1 VCWREYRHEVV
12 RNKEQFLGFDER
24 AGLDPNLFAS
34 QDAQHK
40 KLTVLDS
47 SQGMTFKHFT
57 MPRTLTFAAV
67 FALLIVAT
75 PALSQEKREDC
86 QDYTLPLSNRQK
98 EVEPPLGAYDKAFVI
113 ESDGGVYREERL
125 CSTDT
130 ELPVT
135 SKFYLFGKL
144 HGIFRTANAWLGRD
158 LELYDDAGR
167 LRIVKTNVTFDFQR
181 VLYFDAEGRLKDQFK
196 PSDLGTG
203 GILDLY
209 ARGELPDA
217 IVILWLLHY
226 HGEGGD
232 SAFAFANWVLNN
244 RDKTLAMMRRL
255 DRDVSL
261 ELGQLAFLGFGDQPL
276 KDGTSQ
282 QSRFRELYKSGDSEA
297 TDYVIRTLDQ
307 IDGTKAGVR
316 SPKP

>member
-1 VCWREYRHEVV
+1 MVSCSAKHKNRII
-12 RNKEQFLGFDER
+12 
-24 AGLDPNLFAS
+24 PNI
-34 QDAQHK
+34 
-40 KLTVLDS
+40 KL
-47 SQGMTFKHFT
+47 GMTLILSRFLKFIV
-57 MPRTLTFAAV
+57 PG
-67 FALLIVAT
+67 FALAWLMLFS
-75 PALSQEKREDC
+75 PAMSQEKGADC
-86 QDYTLPLSNRQK
+86 KDETLPFSNRQK
-98 EVEPPLGAYDKAFVI
+98 EVEPPLGAYDKAFVF
-113 ESDGGVYREERL
+113 ESNGGVYREERL
-125 CSTDT
+125 CSLET

-144 HGIFRTANAWLGRD
+144 HGIFRTANAWSGRD
-158 LELYDDAGR
+158 LELYDEAGR
-167 LRIVKTNVTFDFQR
+167 LRIVKTNVTIDFQR
-181 VLYFDAEGRLKDQFK
+181 VLYFDVEGRLQDQFK
-196 PSDLGTG
+196 PSALGTG

-209 ARGELPDA
+209 ARDELPDA

-244 RDKTLAMMRRL
+244 RDKTLAMMKRL

-261 ELGQLAFLGFGDQPL
+261 ELGQLAFRGLGDQPL

-307 IDGTKAGVR
+307 IDGTKAAV
-316 SPKP
+316 SPPKP